1 MSPRG
6 AESGALGRPGIP
18 TAPPAPPYP
27 LGSGANGKA
36 PASHWL
42 RALLL
47 CRGPAPAQ
55 RLPRPPPPFP
65 EPPPRPCP
73 AGLSGPSGA
82 PGPAGRPVGHR
93 PPPPLA
99 GAGLT
104 CPSPPLPRRP
114 ERGSPSRWL
123 HPRVPREPHSPSP
136 PASTPGAAR
145 SRLGWW
151 AGVKLAV
158 SWASRRESGPTW
170 DWPVNSFRAGDK
182 RARDG
187 PARRPDASQDALS

>member
-1 MSPRG
+1 MELAIRSMSPRG

-27 LGSGANGKA
+27 PGSGANGKA

-55 RLPRPPPPFP
+55 RLPRPPPPSP

-73 AGLSGPSGA
+73 AGRSGPSGA
-82 PGPAGRPVGHR
+82 PGRARRPVGHR
-93 PPPPLA
+93 PPPPLV

-114 ERGSPSRWL
+114 ERGSPAPGCTRAFPASRTL
-123 HPRVPREPHSPSP
+123 PVSP
-136 PASTPGAAR
+136 PHPGRREVPAWLVGGGQAGGELGLPQGIR
-145 SRLGWW
+145 ARLG
-151 AGVKLAV
+151 LAC
-158 SWASRRESGPTW
+158 
-170 DWPVNSFRAGDK
+170 
-182 RARDG
+182 
-187 PARRPDASQDALS
+187 